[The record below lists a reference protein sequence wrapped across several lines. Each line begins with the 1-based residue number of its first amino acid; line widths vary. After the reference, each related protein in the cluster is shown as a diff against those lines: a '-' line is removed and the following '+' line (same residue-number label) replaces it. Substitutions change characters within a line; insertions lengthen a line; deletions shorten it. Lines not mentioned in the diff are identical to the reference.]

1 MGRRKRFTR
10 LSEAKQLAKQL
21 LLHRVW
27 NGLSQSNIADVLG
40 VTFQQYQKIERC
52 QNRVYAEQLLCICK
66 KLKWDPTIIMLADP
80 IDTLN
85 EWEENKPRSGKAGI
99 DSSLKKIHKK
109 FYAIDNNAS
118 KNYFN
123 EKPLILTED
132 MEVK

>member
-1 MGRRKRFTR
+1 MGRRKRFDR
-10 LSEAKQLAKQL
+10 LSETKQLAKQL

-27 NGLSQSNIADVLG
+27 GGLTQSNVADAIG

-52 QNRVYAEQLLCICK
+52 QNRLYAEQLLCMCNSF
-66 KLKWDPTIIMLADP
+66 KWDPAIIMLADP
-80 IDTLN
+80 MATLN

-109 FYAIDNNAS
+109 FYAIENNAY

-123 EKPLILTED
+123 ERE
-132 MEVK
+132 

>member
-1 MGRRKRFTR
+1 MSRRKRFNR

-27 NGLSQSNIADVLG
+27 DGLSQSNVADAIG
-40 VTFQQYQKIERC
+40 VTFQQYQKVERC
-52 QNRVYAEQLLCICK
+52 QNRLYAEQLLCMCNSF
-66 KLKWDPTIIMLADP
+66 KWDPAIIMQADP
-80 IDTLN
+80 VETLN

-109 FYAIDNNAS
+109 FHAIENNAY

-123 EKPLILTED
+123 EKKI
-132 MEVK
+132 

>member
-1 MGRRKRFTR
+1 MGRRKRFNR

-27 NGLSQSNIADVLG
+27 NGLSQSNIADMLG

-66 KLKWDPTIIMLADP
+66 KTKWDPSIIMLADP
-80 IDTLN
+80 VETLN

-99 DSSLKKIHKK
+99 DNSLKKIHKK
-109 FYAIDNNAS
+109 FYAIENNAY

-123 EKPLILTED
+123 ERE
-132 MEVK
+132 

>member
-1 MGRRKRFTR
+1 MGRRKRFNR

-27 NGLSQSNIADVLG
+27 DGLSQSNVADAIG
-40 VTFQQYQKIERC
+40 VTFQQYQKVERC
-52 QNRVYAEQLLCICK
+52 QNRLYAEQLLCMCNSF
-66 KLKWDPTIIMLADP
+66 KWDPAIIMQADP
-80 IDTLN
+80 VETLN

-109 FYAIDNNAS
+109 FYAIENNAY

-123 EKPLILTED
+123 ERE
-132 MEVK
+132 